1 MPEIGKTGVERPLFF
16 TFLDGFMSKIDNKKS
31 ENHCFQT
38 NCGGAYRIRT
48 GDLYNANV
56 ARYQGIRTL
65 SQIYAPVLQTSQ
77 SRTAY
82 QRLYHLEGNSYSTL
96 L

>member
-1 MPEIGKTGVERPLFF
+1 MAMSFQDKKNPNPFFKKTRLGLY
-16 TFLDGFMSKIDNKKS
+16 GF
-31 ENHCFQT
+31 
-38 NCGGAYRIRT
+38 GGAYRIRT